1 MIYTIGNLQA
11 ICYVLYYNRKINVI
25 LSIANVQSNVKEVCK
40 IQKTILVAYYSQ
52 TGQTKK
58 FAEMIAKMTNADVYE
73 IVPVRKYNDD
83 MWKAWDEAQIER
95 AENKY
100 PALRGGLPDISKYDT
115 VIIGGGVW
123 GFTLANPIF
132 SFMKAM
138 DFAGKKVSSF
148 WTFYDQDE
156 KYNNDMRAETRNG
169 TYKDGL
175 ALPRSLTANK
185 AKTEKAIEEW
195 LKTI

>member
-1 MIYTIGNLQA
+1 M
-11 ICYVLYYNRKINVI
+11 LYYNCKINVI

-138 DFAGKKVSSF
+138 DFAGKKC
-148 WTFYDQDE
+148 
-156 KYNNDMRAETRNG
+156 
-169 TYKDGL
+169 
-175 ALPRSLTANK
+175 PRSGHSTTTMKSTTTICVLKQETVHT
-185 AKTEKAIEEW
+185 KTDLLFREA
-195 LKTI
+195 